1 MALFLPTPSPLSPPR
16 PQHDPEGLKSHSHLE
31 FGSGHLALLWLVARP
46 SDWDGRA
53 FSSLFSV
60 SICLSLRSRR
70 NDVLMIS
77 EGAEPESRV
86 MGGRGG
92 VPLEE
97 ALGDADTQPS
107 PSQITLS
114 ALTRLSLPFP
124 G

>member
-1 MALFLPTPSPLSPPR
+1 
-16 PQHDPEGLKSHSHLE
+16 
-31 FGSGHLALLWLVARP
+31 
-46 SDWDGRA
+46 
-53 FSSLFSV
+53 
-60 SICLSLRSRR
+60 
-70 NDVLMIS
+70 MIS
-77 EGAEPESRV
+77 EGVEPESRV